1 MESKRLLVLANS
13 MKKEGRCV
21 AGREISLD
29 QPPRP
34 LGWVR
39 PVSGEGEG
47 ELLPH
52 HMRLGRTTPLV
63 PLELVEVPFLRHA
76 ADPVH
81 PEDWVVAGTEWKAV
95 KNYPPAIV
103 LKLLESPDHLWL
115 ESKAHPDRVTPEYL
129 LKSKPAR
136 SICLVRVNS
145 VQLRF
150 WREFNQFKGYN
161 QKKTRAVFRYNGVE
175 YNLGL
180 TDPVAT
186 AAFCQAFPEIGD
198 PPIEVT
204 PDMPHGCAL
213 CISLTP
219 PFNGYQYKVV
229 ATVLAL
235 P

>member
-1 MESKRLLVLANS
+1 MGSKRLLVLANS
-13 MKKEGRCV
+13 MKKDGRCV

-29 QPPRP
+29 QPPQL
-34 LGWVR
+34 LGWIR
-39 PVSGEGEG
+39 PVSGAGEG

-52 HMRLGRTTPLV
+52 HMKLDRTAPLAPLDLVDV
-63 PLELVEVPFLRHA
+63 PVLRHA

-81 PEDWVVAGTEWKAV
+81 PEDWVVAGSDWKAV
-95 KNYPPAIV
+95 KTYPPAI
-103 LKLLESPDHLWL
+103 LPKLLESPDHLWL
-115 ESKAHPDRVTPEYL
+115 EAAAHSDRVTPGYL
-129 LKSKPAR
+129 LTAKPPR
-136 SICLVRVNS
+136 SICLVRVGRL
-145 VQLRF
+145 QLHF

-161 QKKTRAVFRYNGVE
+161 QKKSRAVFEYNGAK

-186 AAFCQAFPEIGD
+186 AQFCPTYPDVGAAPFEI
-198 PPIEVT
+198 T
-204 PDMPHGCAL
+204 PNMPNGCAL